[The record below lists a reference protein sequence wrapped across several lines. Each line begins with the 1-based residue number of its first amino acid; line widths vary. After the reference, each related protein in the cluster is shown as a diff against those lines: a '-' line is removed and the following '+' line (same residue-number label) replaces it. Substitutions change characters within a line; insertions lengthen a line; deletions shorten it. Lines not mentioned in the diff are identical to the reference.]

1 MRRIAFCL
9 FSLCLLLPLGCK
21 KDDTTTPATG
31 GAADTDADGAADST
45 DTDPADATEE

>member
-21 KDDTTTPATG
+21 KDDAATTPTD
-31 GAADTDADGAADST
+31 AADTDADGAADST